1 MIVLDKNDL
10 GDQAGMER
18 AFRRYF
24 VDAEEQ
30 FAGQFN
36 VLLGARLWDCD
47 FDRSVATL
55 YMDPKPWMGNPMGIL
70 HGGVTASVL
79 DMTMGLLCR
88 YCSGGYMTP
97 TVSMNVDFLRSGS
110 LDKRLFIRAELTK
123 RGMSVC
129 YAQGRLWAE
138 GEEDRLIATASASYY
153 VVGGR
158 TAKKA

>member
-1 MIVLDKNDL
+1 MILLRQEDL
-10 GDQAGMER
+10 HDQAGMER
-18 AFRRYF
+18 AFRGYF
-24 VDAEEQ
+24 VDAARE
-30 FAGQFN
+30 FKGQFN
-36 VLLGARLWDCD
+36 TMLGTELHACD
-47 FDRSVATL
+47 YEAGRVIL
-55 YMDPKPWMGNPMGIL
+55 CLDPKPWMGNPMGIL